1 MQRIAIVARLKP
13 GVEERAAELIQAG
26 PPFDPRER
34 GFERH
39 AVYLSA
45 DEIVFV
51 FEGQEVEWILD
62 EMVDE
67 LGGRV
72 AHALAAWEDL
82 VLGPPR
88 IARPAYVWER

>member
-13 GVEERAAELIQAG
+13 GAEERAAELIEGG
-26 PPFDPRER
+26 PPFDARAR

-51 FEGQEVEWILD
+51 FEGPEWS
-62 EMVDE
+62 
-67 LGGRV
+67 GFSTRWWTSS
-72 AHALAAWEDL
+72 AA
-82 VLGPPR
+82 V
-88 IARPAYVWER
+88 